1 MMALL
6 LRGARRWARPPAQP
20 ALRWLSSP
28 PAAAEALPKAAKPLK
43 GAERR
48 LLQRKGGLERRPPP
62 DLPKDRIFKIVNL
75 KTSAQKVG
83 IVARLVN
90 VRGLRVREA
99 ADHLKFLPQKAAVL
113 LRGVLELALRR
124 GPIENHMDPNR
135 MVIGARAARRRCSP
149 PAGRAQSA
157 RSPRPCRPCCRPA
170 ESLWSGRCTYL
181 RRADFKAKG
190 RMGTIKKPRTTLYA
204 RVREAAEEELS
215 EFRLRLKK
223 GVPDRAAYRRERRA
237 ERPAPV
243 RAHQQPRVNFWPL
256 S

>member
-28 PAAAEALPKAAKPLK
+28 PAAAEALHKAAKSLK

-62 DLPKDRIFKIVNL
+62 DLPKDRTFKIVNL
-75 KTSAQKVG
+75 KTSAHKVG

-157 RSPRPCRPCCRPA
+157 CSPRPYPCCRLA

-204 RVREAAEEELS
+204 HVREAPDEELS
-215 EFRLRLKK
+215 AFRLRLKK